1 MVPSLLRSKKAK
13 KSCSRCTHRGTESQD
28 GDFVLI
34 WRKAKDPSE
43 KKTQPE
49 DEKKKV
55 WKNYAETERPK
66 TPKLADRASA
76 NLKSKS
82 RSLSLSLSPP
92 PFLRLKSQT
101 LAVAVDERST
111 RSRRE
116 EEEEKLLLVVVVLRH
131 EQLPRLRGHR
141 PRQALGNPPLR
152 LPLLVFPVFP
162 APPDPLGLG
171 ADGWDFWFV
180 FGVFFFWVRWSGR
193 RCTRGGRRRA
203 SSTSPSRASTSRS
216 GPRSSMRWARR
227 RRLPALSSVVAG
239 RHAPPRF
246 WVGIF
251 WIGGLGSWR
260 AWLIWSVKWSL
271 EWFDLRV
278 PMDFPEANRDMISK
292 IDLIV

>member
-1 MVPSLLRSKKAK
+1 MNNFHVYEAIGRGKHSVTPLSAFLSSSSL
-13 KSCSRCTHRGTESQD
+13 CS
-28 GDFVLI
+28 
-34 WRKAKDPSE
+34 P
-43 KKTQPE
+43 
-49 DEKKKV
+49 
-55 WKNYAETERPK
+55 
-66 TPKLADRASA
+66 
-76 NLKSKS
+76 
-82 RSLSLSLSPP
+82 
-92 PFLRLKSQT
+92 
-101 LAVAVDERST
+101 
-111 RSRRE
+111 
-116 EEEEKLLLVVVVLRH
+116 
-131 EQLPRLRGHR
+131 R
-141 PRQALGNPPLR
+141 PRIRSDWVQMGEISDLF
-152 LPLLVFPVFP
+152 LVF
-162 APPDPLGLG
+162 
-171 ADGWDFWFV
+171 
-180 FGVFFFWVRWSGR
+180 FFFWVRWSGR

>member
-180 FGVFFFWVRWSGR
+180 FGVFFFLGAVVRKTVYKGR
-193 RCTRGGRRRA
+193 KKKSIEYFAVKSVDKSQRSKVLNEVSA
-203 SSTSPSRASTSRS
+203 APSSPCSFI
-216 GPRSSMRWARR
+216 SS
-227 RRLPALSSVVAG
+227 
-239 RHAPPRF
+239 
-246 WVGIF
+246 
-251 WIGGLGSWR
+251 SW
-260 AWLIWSVKWSL
+260 
-271 EWFDLRV
+271 
-278 PMDFPEANRDMISK
+278 
-292 IDLIV
+292 